1 MILRSLRT
9 GLSYGPLSLL
19 ALTAAHAAPLPAG
32 AKVTAS
38 GSASG
43 TSPEL
48 VADGI
53 VADDSRWLAAE
64 SDPSPWV
71 EIAFPEPVAIGAI
84 DIYSGW
90 QHWHAAADF
99 DVLLESGGV
108 WEAPA
113 AGKIRGNTSA
123 ALRLP
128 VRGQGISRV
137 KLVLAAHS
145 SGRIRELA
153 VHADPPP
160 PLQSGLQGDKLVPDP
175 VPRDTH
181 AIALNQVGYEAGRA
195 KRFTAPLSP
204 DGSRFEI
211 RPAKPNS
218 TVVFSGTIDRGI
230 GVFTTLEAEG
240 EYVIEV
246 QGGGLK
252 PAASGPFLIRG
263 KLWQDF
269 FWQPAVDFLIDA
281 RSVTGTHPSAYGGC
295 PWRDGTYYDAIL
307 PALVLLY
314 KADPARIAAMPR
326 QIDWQADK
334 QRVLDPAFKFD
345 AKNPCSEGVM
355 EAVRRYYTEIEPP
368 AADAPDV
375 VKLIHWGAGYYLCH
389 PATKDPSNDPDP
401 QQIHSQTVEQIA
413 YVVWAWPELKQWL
426 PKSFYEKCR
435 NFCEENWAKSLEVD
449 KWWDPATYL
458 SPAQIMEKNPVGG
471 ILHPYKGRHAPGH
484 SIVPNLLLHEV
495 AKREGQAADAERYL
509 KAAVAQ
515 AAWCVEHL
523 DWSDP
528 RTTKGQRMS
537 EQRTIPGLV
546 WLLRH
551 YPKEAPPGL
560 REKVTE
566 WAKVATARS
575 NNMWD
580 FRRYD
585 GEENWTIPKLNDT
598 GNLAAAPAIFTAAS
612 WVVEDANTKLR
623 LKELAVSHADALFGR
638 NPRLAAAASK
648 MDGFSGI
655 ERTWPRPFQKNTC
668 ARLELCRGSLDSMP
682 GTEMYPFNPEGSY
695 RHAEGWV
702 NYGAAWCISL
712 AYFEFDRRG
721 SDIP

>member
-1 MILRSLRT
+1 M
-9 GLSYGPLSLL
+9 
-19 ALTAAHAAPLPAG
+19 
-32 AKVTAS
+32 
-38 GSASG
+38 
-43 TSPEL
+43 
-48 VADGI
+48 ADG
-53 VADDSRWLAAE
+53 SRWLAAE
-64 SDPSPWV
+64 TDPSPWL
-71 EIAFPEPVAIGAI
+71 EIAFPGPVSIAAV

-90 QHWHAAADF
+90 QDAHAVADF
-99 DVLLESGGV
+99 DILLESDGK
-108 WEAPA
+108 WDSPA
-113 AGKIRGNTSA
+113 AGKIRGNASQV
-123 ALRLP
+123 LRLP
-128 VRGQGISRV
+128 VSGNGVTRL

-145 SGRIRELA
+145 LGRIREIA
-153 VHADPPP
+153 VQADPPP
-160 PLQSGLQGDKLVPDP
+160 PMQSGLQGDQLAPDP
-175 VPRDTH
+175 IPRDTH
-181 AIALNQVGYEAGRA
+181 VIALNQVGYETERP

-204 DGSRFEI
+204 DGARFEI
-211 RPAKPNS
+211 RSTKPGG
-218 TVVFSGTIDRGI
+218 TVVFKSAIEKGI
-230 GVFTTLEAEG
+230 GDFSAFNRPESAG
-240 EYVIEV
+240 EYLIEV
-246 QGGGLK
+246 QGGTLK
-252 PAASGPFLIRG
+252 PAVSGPFVIQP
-263 KLWQDF
+263 KFWQES

-314 KADPARIAAMPR
+314 KADPERIAAMPR

-345 AKNPCSEGVM
+345 ANNPCSEGVM

-368 AADAPDV
+368 AAEAPDV

-389 PATKDPSNDPDP
+389 PATKDPSGDPDP
-401 QQIHSQTVEQIA
+401 LQIHSQTVEQIA

-426 PKSFYEKCR
+426 PQSFYEKCR
-435 NFCEENWAKSLEVD
+435 TFCEANWAKSLEVD
-449 KWWDPATYL
+449 KWWDPGTYL

-484 SIVPNLLLHEV
+484 SIVPNLLMHEV
-495 AKREGQAADAERYL
+495 AKREGLADPQRYL
-509 KAAVAQ
+509 NAAVAQ
-515 AAWCVEHL
+515 AAWCIDHL

-537 EQRTIPGLV
+537 EQRTIPNLV

-551 YPKEAPPGL
+551 YPTEAPAGL
-560 REKVTE
+560 REKITD
-566 WAKVATARS
+566 WSKVAIARS
-575 NNMWD
+575 NNIWD

-585 GEENWTIPKLNDT
+585 EDANWTIPKLNDT
-598 GNLAAAPAIFTAAS
+598 GNLAASPAIFTAAS
-612 WVVEDANTKLR
+612 WLVADDQLKAR

-638 NPRLAAAASK
+638 NPRLAAAAAK
-648 MDGFSGI
+648 TDGFTGI
-655 ERTWPRPFQKNTC
+655 ERIWPRPFQKNTC